1 MYKFIKNVFIYSLIL
16 VLIIYS
22 IGKFDNLY
30 KNTMHEPNVQ
40 RIVNIPRYD
49 SLDLLFIGS
58 SYTYSGINPKL
69 FLDNKISIYNLGEP
83 AAGPL
88 FYDLLINDY
97 LTSGIKKK
105 PKYIY
110 ILFSPLTC
118 IDNTDDFTNFA
129 IHRYLNSPIS
139 NEQIVYDFSFYTIY
153 PSLIINSFKKAS
165 SRILSFNRQKK
176 IDSTRGFYNSIDKTN
191 ILTEKNEE
199 ESYKKINQFVFNDFK
214 FNYLKK
220 VADNLIKND
229 IKVVFY
235 CLPTNHLS
243 NYLNKS
249 LSTKY
254 NNSKL
259 ILLNKYKSIDLSN
272 INLDSTHYRN
282 TDHLNYYGANIIS
295 DSIINNYITK
305 YKL

>member
-1 MYKFIKNVFIYSLIL
+1 MNKFLINISSYLIL
-16 VLIIYS
+16 LILLIFF
-22 IGKFDNLY
+22 IGKFDNID
-30 KNTMHEPNVQ
+30 KNTYTDPNLQ
-40 RIVNIPRYD
+40 RINNVSNYD
-49 SLDLLFIGS
+49 SLDIIFLGS
-58 SYTYSGINPKL
+58 SYTYSGINSKL
-69 FLDNKISIYNLGEP
+69 FLDKKISVYNLGEP

-97 LTSGIKKK
+97 LSSDIKKK

-139 NEQIVYDFSFYTIY
+139 NEQIVSDFSFYTIY

-176 IDSTRGFYNSIDKTN
+176 IDSTRGFYYSIDKTN
-191 ILTEKNEE
+191 ILTEKNEA

-214 FNYLKK
+214 FNYLQK

-229 IKVVFY
+229 MKVVFY
-235 CLPTNHLS
+235 FLPTNHLS
-243 NYLNKS
+243 NYLSKS

-254 NNSKL
+254 NNSKF
-259 ILLNKYKSIDLSN
+259 ILSN
-272 INLDSTHYRN
+272 
-282 TDHLNYYGANIIS
+282 
-295 DSIINNYITK
+295 
-305 YKL
+305 